1 MNPKDR
7 KDTSFL
13 NFSSW
18 TFGRRFCSNQRPC
31 PWWVWEW
38 MILFSALFSSKL
50 LLVRGGK
57 NYIDIRNFIQSRH
70 DYSSFI
76 HGIFNSWPWKIL
88 PPDAS
93 TKFFRSNW
101 SNGKTWKRVPAM
113 LKCWKDVGCKHSQL
127 EWTFRHSMTIPKWC
141 RSDGHWTWRFPTWKP
156 KSWLGK
162 IGVATSPGD
171 SVGDPRTAVCEL

>member
-88 PPDAS
+88 PLTHRQIFFDPTDPMEKRENVCQLCWNVERTWDA
-93 TKFFRSNW
+93 NIPNL
-101 SNGKTWKRVPAM
+101 NGHSDIPWQFPSGVDLM
-113 LKCWKDVGCKHSQL
+113 DIGHDDSQL
-127 EWTFRHSMTIPKWC
+127 ENLR
-141 RSDGHWTWRFPTWKP
+141 
-156 KSWLGK
+156 
-162 IGVATSPGD
+162 
-171 SVGDPRTAVCEL
+171 VG